1 MRCSSRAIGVPPR
14 RINEIVL
21 GKRSFSA
28 DADLRLARYF
38 GVSDGFWLGLQ
49 AGHDLLRRRRELMQ
63 TWRAVWAGGM
73 IGLCPMRCR
82 ASQRDA
88 RGIAYTPIAYFDISM
103 ILTPSC

>member
-21 GKRSFSA
+21 GKRSISA
-28 DADLRLARYF
+28 DADLRLARHR
-38 GVSDGFWLGLQ
+38 GLGRVLAWPQ
-49 AGHDLLRRRRELMQ
+49 ADHDLLRRRRELMQ

-73 IGLCPMRCR
+73 IGPCPMRCR

-103 ILTPSC
+103 ILTASC